1 MVLSLTLILLAV
13 WALVA
18 VGVVLLCAAARR
30 TDQEISG
37 ELPVA
42 PTVRSVPTRAF
53 SRVVS
58 H

>member
-18 VGVVLLCAAARR
+18 LGVVLLCAAARR
-30 TDQEISG
+30 TDQEIAG

-42 PTVRSVPTRAF
+42 PTVRPVPTRAF